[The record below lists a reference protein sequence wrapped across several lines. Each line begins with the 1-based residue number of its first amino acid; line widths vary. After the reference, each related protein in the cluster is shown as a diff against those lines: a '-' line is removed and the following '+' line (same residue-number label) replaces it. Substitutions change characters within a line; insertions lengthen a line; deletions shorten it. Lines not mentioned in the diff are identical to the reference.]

1 MRRFIVCAVLALSAS
16 AVQADG
22 VPPTPLHEPPK
33 PDRMMPPPA
42 LLSPW
47 ETLVEPREPLPVSP
61 YPPGSRPVP
70 EPATAALLGV
80 ALLALGWRRRG

>member
-33 PDRMMPPPA
+33 PEPMMPPPRA
-42 LLSPW
+42 LSPW
-47 ETLVEPREPLPVSP
+47 ETLIEPREPLPVSP

-80 ALLALGWRRRG
+80 ALVALGWRRMG

>member
-42 LLSPW
+42 LLSPFD
-47 ETLVEPREPLPVSP
+47 ELVAPREPLPASP

-80 ALLALGWRRRG
+80 ALVGLGWRRRG